1 MVKKLLFG
9 ILATYIVF
17 MIGFFGFSASL
28 SDLGPGETWAI
39 RMASVYVVSLVG
51 SLGVGALLYK
61 WWPVAVACSWGVLL
75 GGAMLD
81 SSYFQVA
88 MFVVPILCLLGG
100 FAGYQLIKLLL
111 KRKKIQG

>member
-1 MVKKLLFG
+1 MGKKLLFG
-9 ILATYIVF
+9 FLATYIVI
-17 MIGFFGFSASL
+17 MIGMFGLSASF
-28 SDLGPGETWAI
+28 SDFGPGETWASRI
-39 RMASVYVVSLVG
+39 ALVYVVSLVG

-61 WWPVAVACSWGVLL
+61 WWPVAVACSWGVLF
-75 GGAMLD
+75 GGAMLK
-81 SSYFQVA
+81 SSHFQVA

>member
-1 MVKKLLFG
+1 MGKKLLFG
-9 ILATYIVF
+9 FLATIIVF
-17 MIGFFGFSASL
+17 IIGSFGFSASI
-28 SDLGPGETWAI
+28 SDLGPGETAL
-39 RMASVYVVSLVG
+39 VYVVSLVG

-61 WWPVAVACSWGVLL
+61 WWPVAVACSWGVLF
-75 GGAMLD
+75 GGAMLH
-81 SSYFQVA
+81 SSHFQVA